1 MPRLPEILRS
11 IPKQKVDQLQ
21 AGLSL
26 VRSRFGYA
34 SLAINE
40 LRLAKGHGVEPHDY
54 LGKLEEHNARRE
66 DALDT
71 VMRVL
76 LYRAAKRKGEVK
88 S

>member
-1 MPRLPEILRS
+1 MTRRNGAS
-11 IPKQKVDQLQ
+11 QSTQN
-21 AGLSL
+21 G
-26 VRSRFGYA
+26 RYA